1 MGNIIGW
8 GHNKF
13 GRNDTQST
21 EDMIAE
27 VVSEAISH
35 AQVDPKDID
44 NIVVGTFNNGF
55 QKQDFHGAL
64 PAINCEVLKHV
75 PSLRVENACATG
87 SAAIHTALNSIE
99 AKRSKLNLV
108 VGVEKMTD
116 RSTKE
121 AGDILLGAS
130 YRKEE
135 DKIDGGFAGVFAQI
149 TDTYFQ
155 RYGDQTKY
163 LSKIAAKN
171 HKNGAVNPYA
181 HMQVDLGFDFCNKVS
196 EKNPLV
202 APPLKRS
209 DCSMISDG
217 AAALIIADD
226 ELALEAEKA
235 ISFKARVQMNDLMP
249 MSKRD
254 KTEFRG
260 ASLSWK
266 KALSDAQVNLM
277 DLSFVETHDCFT
289 IAELIEYEAMGLTQR
304 GEGYKVLEEGTVY
317 KDGKLPINP
326 SGGLKA
332 KGHPVGATGV
342 SQHVMACMQLV
353 GEAKDMQ
360 IKDASLGG
368 IFNMG
373 GSAVANYVSI
383 LERKSY
389 RFASNHYYKTW

>member
-171 HKNGAVNPYA
+171 HKNGALNPYA

-226 ELALEAEKA
+226 ELALEAEKV

-260 ASLSWK
+260 AALSWK
-266 KALSDAQVNLM
+266 KALSDAKVNLM

-383 LERKSY
+383 LERKS
-389 RFASNHYYKTW
+389 

>member
-1 MGNIIGW
+1 MGNIVGW

-21 EDMIAE
+21 EDMIGE

-171 HKNGAVNPYA
+171 HKNGSLNPYA

-226 ELALEAEKA
+226 ELALEAKRA

-266 KALSDAQVNLM
+266 KALSDAQINIM

-304 GEGYKVLEEGTVY
+304 GEGYKALEEGTVY
-317 KDGKLPINP
+317 KDGKLPVNP

-332 KGHPVGATGV
+332 KGHPIGATGV

-360 IKDASLGG
+360 IKDASLGS

-383 LERKSY
+383 LERKS
-389 RFASNHYYKTW
+389 

>member
-21 EDMIAE
+21 EDMISE

-171 HKNGAVNPYA
+171 HKNGALNPYA

-196 EKNPLV
+196 EKNPMV

-226 ELALEAEKA
+226 ELALEAERS

-383 LERKSY
+383 LERKS
-389 RFASNHYYKTW
+389 

>member
-226 ELALEAEKA
+226 ELALEAEKV

-383 LERKSY
+383 LERKS
-389 RFASNHYYKTW
+389 

>member
-13 GRNDTQST
+13 GRNDTKST

-289 IAELIEYEAMGLTQR
+289 IAELIEYEAMGLTER

-383 LERKSY
+383 LERKS
-389 RFASNHYYKTW
+389 

>member
-35 AQVDPKDID
+35 AQIDPKDID

-289 IAELIEYEAMGLTQR
+289 IAELIEYEAMGLTER

-383 LERKSY
+383 LERKS
-389 RFASNHYYKTW
+389 

>member
-13 GRNDTQST
+13 GRNVTQST

-155 RYGDQTKY
+155 RYGNQTKY

-289 IAELIEYEAMGLTQR
+289 IAELIEYEAMGLTER

-383 LERKSY
+383 LERKS
-389 RFASNHYYKTW
+389 

>member
-21 EDMIAE
+21 EDMISE

-35 AQVDPKDID
+35 AQVDPKEID

-171 HKNGAVNPYA
+171 HKNGALNPYA

-226 ELALEAEKA
+226 ELASEAERS

-260 ASLSWK
+260 AALSWK
-266 KALSDAQVNLM
+266 KALSDAQINLM

-383 LERKSY
+383 LERKS
-389 RFASNHYYKTW
+389 

>member
-13 GRNDTQST
+13 GRNNTQTS
-21 EDMIAE
+21 EDMISE

-35 AQVDPKDID
+35 AQVDPKEID

-171 HKNGAVNPYA
+171 HKNGALNPYA

-260 ASLSWK
+260 AALSWK
-266 KALSDAQVNLM
+266 KALSDAQINLM

-289 IAELIEYEAMGLTQR
+289 IAELIEYEAMGLTER

-383 LERKSY
+383 LERKS
-389 RFASNHYYKTW
+389 

>member
-13 GRNDTQST
+13 GRNDSQST

-171 HKNGAVNPYA
+171 HKNGALNPYA

-226 ELALEAEKA
+226 ELALEAERA

-383 LERKSY
+383 LERKS
-389 RFASNHYYKTW
+389 

>member
-13 GRNDTQST
+13 GRNDTQTT
-21 EDMIAE
+21 EDMISE

-35 AQVDPKDID
+35 AQVDPKEID

-226 ELALEAEKA
+226 ELALEAERA

-260 ASLSWK
+260 AALSWK

-383 LERKSY
+383 LERKS
-389 RFASNHYYKTW
+389 

>member
-163 LSKIAAKN
+163 LSEIAAKN

-226 ELALEAEKA
+226 ELALEAKKV

-383 LERKSY
+383 LERKS
-389 RFASNHYYKTW
+389 

>member
-226 ELALEAEKA
+226 ELALKAEKA

-360 IKDASLGG
+360 ITNASLGG

-383 LERKSY
+383 LERKS
-389 RFASNHYYKTW
+389 

>member
-21 EDMIAE
+21 EDMISE

-171 HKNGAVNPYA
+171 HKNGALNPYA

-260 ASLSWK
+260 AALSWK
-266 KALSDAQVNLM
+266 KALSDAQINLM

-383 LERKSY
+383 LERKS
-389 RFASNHYYKTW
+389 

>member
-21 EDMIAE
+21 EDMISE

-116 RSTKE
+116 KSTKE

-289 IAELIEYEAMGLTQR
+289 IAELIEYEAMGLTER

-383 LERKSY
+383 LERKS
-389 RFASNHYYKTW
+389 

>member
-13 GRNDTQST
+13 GRNETQST

-35 AQVDPKDID
+35 AQVDPKEID

-99 AKRSKLNLV
+99 AKRSKINLV

-155 RYGDQTKY
+155 RYGNQTKY

-226 ELALEAEKA
+226 ELALEAERA

-289 IAELIEYEAMGLTQR
+289 IAELIEYEAMGLSQR

-383 LERKSY
+383 LERKS
-389 RFASNHYYKTW
+389 

>member
-13 GRNDTQST
+13 GRNGTQST

-171 HKNGAVNPYA
+171 HKNGALNPYA

-226 ELALEAEKA
+226 ELALEAERA

-383 LERKSY
+383 LERKS
-389 RFASNHYYKTW
+389 

>member
-27 VVSEAISH
+27 VVFEAISH
-35 AQVDPKDID
+35 AKVDPKDID

-171 HKNGAVNPYA
+171 HKNGAVNSYA

-260 ASLSWK
+260 AALSWK
-266 KALSDAQVNLM
+266 KALSDAKVNLM

-317 KDGKLPINP
+317 KDGTLPINP

-342 SQHVMACMQLV
+342 SQHIMACMQLV

-383 LERKSY
+383 LERKS
-389 RFASNHYYKTW
+389 

>member
-171 HKNGAVNPYA
+171 HKNGALNPYA

-226 ELALEAEKA
+226 ELALEAERS

-260 ASLSWK
+260 AALSWK
-266 KALSDAQVNLM
+266 KALSDAKVNLM

-360 IKDASLGG
+360 ITNASLGG

-383 LERKSY
+383 LERKS
-389 RFASNHYYKTW
+389 

>member
-13 GRNDTQST
+13 GRNDMQST

-27 VVSEAISH
+27 VVSEGISH

-383 LERKSY
+383 LERKS
-389 RFASNHYYKTW
+389 

>member
-35 AQVDPKDID
+35 AHVDPKDID

-171 HKNGAVNPYA
+171 HKNGALNPYA

-202 APPLKRS
+202 ASPLKRS

-226 ELALEAEKA
+226 ELALEAERA

-260 ASLSWK
+260 AALSWK

-368 IFNMG
+368 VFNMG

-383 LERKSY
+383 LERKS
-389 RFASNHYYKTW
+389 

>member
-35 AQVDPKDID
+35 AQIDPKDID

-383 LERKSY
+383 LERKS
-389 RFASNHYYKTW
+389 

>member
-171 HKNGAVNPYA
+171 HKNGALNPYA
-181 HMQVDLGFDFCNKVS
+181 HMQVDVGFDFCNKVS

-226 ELALEAEKA
+226 ELALEAERS

-260 ASLSWK
+260 AALSWK
-266 KALSDAQVNLM
+266 KALSDAQINLM

-383 LERKSY
+383 LERKS
-389 RFASNHYYKTW
+389 

>member
-226 ELALEAEKA
+226 ELALETERA

-342 SQHVMACMQLV
+342 SQHIMACMQLL

-383 LERKSY
+383 LERKS
-389 RFASNHYYKTW
+389 

>member
-171 HKNGAVNPYA
+171 HKNGALNPYA

-226 ELALEAEKA
+226 ELALEAERA

-254 KTEFRG
+254 KIEFRG
-260 ASLSWK
+260 AALSWK

-317 KDGKLPINP
+317 KNGKLPINP

-360 IKDASLGG
+360 IKNASLGG

-383 LERKSY
+383 LERKS
-389 RFASNHYYKTW
+389 

>member
-171 HKNGAVNPYA
+171 HKNGALNPYA

-360 IKDASLGG
+360 ITNASLGG

-383 LERKSY
+383 LERKS
-389 RFASNHYYKTW
+389 

>member
-171 HKNGAVNPYA
+171 HKNGALNPYA

-226 ELALEAEKA
+226 ELALEAERA

-360 IKDASLGG
+360 IKDALLGG

-383 LERKSY
+383 LERKS
-389 RFASNHYYKTW
+389 

>member
-171 HKNGAVNPYA
+171 HKNGALNPYA

-226 ELALEAEKA
+226 ELALEAERS

-260 ASLSWK
+260 AALSWK

-383 LERKSY
+383 LERKS
-389 RFASNHYYKTW
+389 

>member
-64 PAINCEVLKHV
+64 PAINCEVLKHI

-266 KALSDAQVNLM
+266 RALSDARVNLM

-383 LERKSY
+383 LERKS
-389 RFASNHYYKTW
+389 

>member
-13 GRNDTQST
+13 GRNDTQTT
-21 EDMIAE
+21 EDMISE

-171 HKNGAVNPYA
+171 HKNGALNPYA

-226 ELALEAEKA
+226 ELASEAERS

-260 ASLSWK
+260 AALSWK
-266 KALSDAQVNLM
+266 KALSDAQINLM

-368 IFNMG
+368 VFNMG

-383 LERKSY
+383 LERKS
-389 RFASNHYYKTW
+389 

>member
-13 GRNDTQST
+13 GRNDMQST

-383 LERKSY
+383 LERKS
-389 RFASNHYYKTW
+389 

>member
-181 HMQVDLGFDFCNKVS
+181 HMQIDLGFDFCNKVS

-373 GSAVANYVSI
+373 GSAVLIMFQS
-383 LERKSY
+383 
-389 RFASNHYYKTW
+389 

>member
-13 GRNDTQST
+13 GRNETQST

-87 SAAIHTALNSIE
+87 SAAIHTALNIIE

-226 ELALEAEKA
+226 ELALEAERA
-235 ISFKARVQMNDLMP
+235 ISFKSRVQMNDLMP

-383 LERKSY
+383 LERKS
-389 RFASNHYYKTW
+389 

>member
-99 AKRSKLNLV
+99 AKRSKINLV

-226 ELALEAEKA
+226 ELALEAERA
-235 ISFKARVQMNDLMP
+235 INFKARVQMNDLMP

-289 IAELIEYEAMGLTQR
+289 IAELIEYEAMGLTKR

-383 LERKSY
+383 LERKS
-389 RFASNHYYKTW
+389 

>member
-171 HKNGAVNPYA
+171 HKNGSLNPYA

-289 IAELIEYEAMGLTQR
+289 IAELIEYEAMGLTER

-383 LERKSY
+383 LERKS
-389 RFASNHYYKTW
+389 